1 MKLLSASRR
10 LSSRYA
16 GAYMLIEAM
25 VYVGALFVLLGAGYA
40 AVYRCIDRS
49 VALRRN
55 AEDITSALQTG
66 ERWRADVRLATGGAR
81 LDNAEAGQL
90 LHLHGQRT
98 EHQYKFADGAVW
110 RRSGDGPWVS
120 VLTNVI
126 SSKIESDRRQKV
138 TALRWE
144 LELRSHSRLS
154 QIKPLFTFLAAPPAP
169 PQ

>member
-1 MKLLSASRR
+1 MKLLSTSRR
-10 LSSRYA
+10 LSSKYA
-16 GAYMLIEAM
+16 SAYMLIEAM

-55 AEDITSALQTG
+55 AEDITSALQAG

-81 LDNAEAGQL
+81 LESAESGQL
-90 LHLHGQRT
+90 VHLQGQRA
-98 EHQYKFADGAVW
+98 EHQYKFAEGAVW
-110 RRSGDGPWVS
+110 RRSGDGAWVS
-120 VLTNVI
+120 VLTNVV
-126 SSKIESDRRQKV
+126 SSRIESDPRQKV

-154 QIKPLFTFLAAPPAP
+154 QIKPLFTFMAAPPP
-169 PQ
+169 PTQ

>member
-10 LSSRYA
+10 FSSRYA

-81 LDNAEAGQL
+81 LDNPEAGQL
-90 LHLHGQRT
+90 LHLQGQRRV
-98 EHQYKFADGAVW
+98 A
-110 RRSGDGPWVS
+110 
-120 VLTNVI
+120 
-126 SSKIESDRRQKV
+126 
-138 TALRWE
+138 
-144 LELRSHSRLS
+144 
-154 QIKPLFTFLAAPPAP
+154 
-169 PQ
+169 